1 MINFEFK
8 IFLDEEICVGL
19 SSFFVDFILTV
30 FQISSVSR
38 WIYGI

>member
-1 MINFEFK
+1 MINFELK

-30 FQISSVSR
+30 FHNSSVTS